1 MRYTVGIDGI
11 LAARD
16 TQTQG
21 SFLDTIYSFG
31 YWVRRRRKALDL
43 TQRETAERVGC
54 ALVTL
59 KKIEADERRPSLQ
72 MAERLAAALELPAAE
87 LDPFLAAAR
96 GERAVDTL
104 GPPPQPALHPS
115 RNIIPSPT
123 TTLIGRETEVG
134 EVLTLLSR
142 PDARLVSIVGPGGIG
157 KTRLALAAAKAV
169 GQQEPPRFPQGIV
182 FIDLAA
188 ATSVAEMVQMVAA
201 TLNFE
206 PGGQDSDTSSVVQQ
220 LGEYLRPRNCLL
232 ILDNLEQIDAVAGV
246 VDHWLRHTAAARYLV
261 TSRERLNLSEEHL
274 VALSGLSGSPTPSAD
289 PARYPAGQLFL
300 ARAKRVSSGFAARR
314 DEWHALAEI
323 CRIVDGMPLAL
334 ELAASW
340 VDTITLDEIA
350 IELQRDRRILGS
362 DMVDLP
368 ARHRSL
374 EAVWSATWARLDP
387 ALQLSFARLCVFEG
401 GFTRAAAEA
410 VADAS
415 LSKLAQL
422 TGRYIM
428 TLDRGTGRYRIHELL
443 RQFGLE
449 QLGAS
454 AAAADIRNRHFGY
467 YEELLAAELQRL
479 RGPEQPATLMRL
491 DGEQDNLRQAM
502 RWGLRSPDHA
512 DRLAH
517 LILNLNWYWRM
528 RSRVREGRQW
538 VDAAL
543 AQRGRAPDAEA
554 ALQFVA
560 GHMSWMAS
568 DFVAA
573 RQHQQAALILLE
585 ESVTPSGDLQ
595 IAESRDELLAYV
607 TMALGMTAFQSGHP
621 DEAIR
626 WYDRSSAIFRS
637 LSDEWGTA
645 FVMSQMGRVLQQLDN
660 ATKAH
665 VVAAEALKSGHQLD
679 DPFLLAIAY
688 SNLAFMAIADGN
700 VDRAAES
707 ARQASAYQRATGHM
721 HSLGQTMM
729 MLGRLAR
736 QQGDSAAAH
745 HYVTEAL
752 EVFQEM
758 GNETFADEAAALL
771 AQMGRA
777 KDESHGS

>member
-1 MRYTVGIDGI
+1 M
-11 LAARD
+11 
-16 TQTQG
+16 
-21 SFLDTIYSFG
+21 DTIYSFG

-96 GERAVDTL
+96 GERPVDTL
-104 GPPPQPALHPS
+104 GPPPQPVLHPS
-115 RNIIPSPT
+115 RNIIPAPT

-134 EVLTLLSR
+134 QVLTLLSR
-142 PDARLVSIVGPGGIG
+142 PDARLVSIVGPGGMG

-169 GQQEPPRFPQGIV
+169 SQQEPPRFPQGIV

-206 PGGQDSDTSSVVQQ
+206 PGEQGGDTTGMVRQ
-220 LGEYLRPRNCLL
+220 LGDYLRSRRCLL
-232 ILDNLEQIDAVAGV
+232 VLDNLEQIDAAAGV
-246 VDHWLRHTAAARYLV
+246 VDHWLRHTTAARYLV
-261 TSRERLNLSEEHL
+261 TSRERLNLTGEHL
-274 VALSGLSGSPTPSAD
+274 IALAGLPGSPTPSTD
-289 PARYPAGQLFL
+289 PATYPAGQLFL
-300 ARAKRVSSGFAARR
+300 ARAKRVRSGFAARQ
-314 DEWHALAEI
+314 DEWPALAEI
-323 CRIVDGMPLAL
+323 CRMVDGMPLAL

-340 VDTITLDEIA
+340 VDTITVEEIA
-350 IELQRDRRILGS
+350 VELQRDRGILS
-362 DMVDLP
+362 TDWVDLP

-374 EAVWSATWARLDP
+374 DAVWTATWARLAP
-387 ALQLSFARLCVFEG
+387 AVQVSFARLCVFEG

-415 LSKLAQL
+415 LATLAQL

-428 TLDRGTGRYRIHELL
+428 TLDRSTGRYRIHELL

-454 AAAADIRNRHFGY
+454 AAAADVRNRHFGY
-467 YEELLAAELQRL
+467 YEELLADELQRL

-502 RWGLRSPDHA
+502 RWGQRSPEHA
-512 DRLAH
+512 DRLAR
-517 LILNLNWYWRM
+517 LIFNLNWYWRM
-528 RSRVREGRQW
+528 RSRVREGREW

-543 AQRGRAPDAEA
+543 AQHGRAPDAEA

-560 GHMSWMAS
+560 GHLSWMAS

-585 ESVTPSGDLQ
+585 ESVTPSDDLHV
-595 IAESRDELLAYV
+595 AESRDELLAYV

-626 WYDRSSAIFRS
+626 WYDRSSATFRS

-645 FVMSQMGRVLQQLDN
+645 FVMSQMGRVLQQLGEA
-660 ATKAH
+660 ATADAIA
-665 VVAAEALKSGHQLD
+665 VEALLRCHQLD
-679 DPFLLAIAY
+679 DPFLLAVAY
-688 SNLAFMAIADGN
+688 SNLAFMAL
-700 VDRAAES
+700 AAEDVDGAVEF
-707 ARQASAYQRATGHM
+707 ARQASGYQRATGHT
-721 HSLGQTMM
+721 HSLGQTLM
-729 MLGRLAR
+729 MLGRFAQ
-736 QQGDSAAAH
+736 QQGDDATSRR
-745 HYVTEAL
+745 YLLEAL
-752 EVFQEM
+752 ELFQDI
-758 GNETFADEAAALL
+758 GNQPFAAEAGALL
-771 AQMGRA
+771 ARG
-777 KDESHGS
+777 